1 MAHPTPLLPH
11 LPLPLPSSQV
21 ALLWMLAEY
30 GEKIPEAPYLLEPMI
45 DEFAEEESPLVRLG
59 LLSSAV
65 KLFFKRPA
73 ELQHMLGR
81 LLEAAIS
88 DASFT
93 DVHDRAM
100 LYYRLLQHDV
110 NEASR
115 VLGASAPV
123 SGSFVEEAPSE
134 LQDRIF
140 EEFNTLAVIYGE
152 PSERFISHER
162 ATNVRPVAAPPPEA
176 VAAAEAAPAAPAA
189 DDDDDDDSDDDDA
202 PAAAAPP
209 VASSPTMDLLGL
221 MDDLP
226 AVAPAPVA
234 AAPSLALAASAPAL
248 APATFQQHWGSL
260 PVAASWAAPCTQS
273 AEPAALQERMG
284 ARHVRCMA
292 FGGGRFYFYGQT
304 ADLATTLIAEIVVGG
319 AEATATVK
327 TTTGDHAA
335 AFSDLL
341 KAAL

>member
-1 MAHPTPLLPH
+1 
-11 LPLPLPSSQV
+11 
-21 ALLWMLAEY
+21 MLAEY

-176 VAAAEAAPAAPAA
+176 IAAAEAAAAAPAA
-189 DDDDDDDSDDDDA
+189 DDDDDDSDDDDA

-221 MDDLP
+221 RTYP
-226 AVAPAPVA
+226 PSRRRRSRRRRRCARGVGARARATASSSPGA
-234 AAPSLALAASAPAL
+234 AAGGGELGGAVHAV
-248 APATFQQHWGSL
+248 GR
-260 PVAASWAAPCTQS
+260 
-273 AEPAALQERMG
+273 PAALQERMG

-292 FGGGRFYFYGQT
+292 FGGGRFYFYGQRPT
-304 ADLATTLIAEIVVGG
+304 RDDAHRRDRRRRRRGDGDGEDDDGRPRRRLQRPPQGG
-319 AEATATVK
+319 AV
-327 TTTGDHAA
+327 TGRGRAESGA
-335 AFSDLL
+335 RVT
-341 KAAL
+341 